1 MTTKQELSVK
11 VKQLADD
18 IRAYSESQVRLW
30 QQLPNLAL
38 EADLRVSTN
47 LLHTCYTHG
56 FWDFQRGGLGAR
68 LCVDCAT
75 GRIVEEKLHST
86 AIPDAEDI
94 DVLWLA
100 TRLDLLDAAKVIS
113 WLTGLAQEDQSLSPE
128 EQAYHDKWLVQG
140 REKYGLGYDIPY
152 TRPTPARLAKR

>member
-1 MTTKQELSVK
+1 MTTKQELSVR
-11 VKQLADD
+11 VSQLIAD
-18 IRAYSESQVRLW
+18 IRAWSESQVHLW
-30 QQLPNLAL
+30 QQIPNLAL
-38 EADLRVSTN
+38 EADRPQSKT
-47 LLHTCYTHG
+47 LLDTCYMHG
-56 FWDFQRGGLGAR
+56 LWILRFSGWAPRP
-68 LCVDCAT
+68 CIDCAT